1 MFFRL
6 LWMSGMFYKKTLL
19 QLSVNDIFNNISL
32 KYKYLGINMRSL
44 WDLRKDNDY
53 IFKKHL
59 RENSNI

>member
-1 MFFRL
+1 MFFCL
-6 LWMSGMFYKKTLL
+6 LWMSGMFYNKTLL